1 MAMEISME
9 WIKNNEKIFGG
20 HQSIW
25 KNMKQAIGLLSLLK
39 LIVKNHSIV
48 FVIDFSV
55 LLKTRY

>member
-25 KNMKQAIGLLSLLK
+25 KNMKQAIGLSLVKLSQESF
-39 LIVKNHSIV
+39 N
-48 FVIDFSV
+48 
-55 LLKTRY
+55 RYCNWFF